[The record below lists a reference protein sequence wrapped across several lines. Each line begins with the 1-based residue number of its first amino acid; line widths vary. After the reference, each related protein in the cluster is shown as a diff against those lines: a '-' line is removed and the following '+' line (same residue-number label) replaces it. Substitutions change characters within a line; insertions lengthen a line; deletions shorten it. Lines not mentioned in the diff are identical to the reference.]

1 MSTTDA
7 LLSVAGALLLAY
19 ILGAIVWAVCWAVTS
34 TFLEKRPRL
43 SYSLGRWRLLRW
55 IAAVSASVAP
65 PDKTLLLFEGVHDR
79 DLPWRAR
86 LGSQRQARQ
95 TLYFTALGCLILGT
109 VYWWGAFKRSVQ
121 WYAIEPP
128 PDVSAGINT
137 PLRPDSDAWLTEW
150 IVKGVF
156 WSKAA
161 CLQGIR
167 RNAEAVQGLEDEVRS
182 FVSAQR
188 CISARSPHAP
198 APEADDSEPSDD
210 GGDVPSSSRRVDT
223 LRIDRRSYAR
233 GVWVPSWCHIGAIC
247 P

>member
-7 LLSVAGALLLAY
+7 LLSIAGALLVAF
-19 ILGAIVWAVCWAVTS
+19 ILGFIVWGVCWAVTS

-43 SYSLGRWRLLRW
+43 SNSLGRWRLLRW
-55 IAAVSASVAP
+55 VAAVSTSVAS
-65 PDKTLLLFEGVHDR
+65 PDKTVLFLERVHDR
-79 DLPWRAR
+79 DLPWRER
-86 LGSQRQARQ
+86 LGWKRAMRQNLCFVA
-95 TLYFTALGCLILGT
+95 TGFLILAT
-109 VYWWGAFKRSVQ
+109 VYLWGAYKRSVQ

-128 PDVSAGINT
+128 PDISGGING

-150 IVKGVF
+150 TVKGVF

-167 RNAEAVQGLEDEVRS
+167 RNAEAVQRLEDEVRS

-198 APEADDSEPSDD
+198 APEADDLEPSDD
-210 GGDVPSSSRRVDT
+210 GGDVP
-223 LRIDRRSYAR
+223 
-233 GVWVPSWCHIGAIC
+233 
-247 P
+247 